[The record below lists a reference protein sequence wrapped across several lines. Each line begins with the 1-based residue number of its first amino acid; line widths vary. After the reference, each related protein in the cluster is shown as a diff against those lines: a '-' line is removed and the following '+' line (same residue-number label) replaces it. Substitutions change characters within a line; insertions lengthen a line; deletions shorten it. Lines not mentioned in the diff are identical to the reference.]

1 MTEATVKPKRRG
13 RPPKTKKETTP
24 EVVDKVEEIKVDDD
38 FVKATTI
45 RSSGTIQIQ
54 PAKVKNEKRYMIWMG
69 TTEECPYWTV
79 HAGGADFPRHNE
91 LLHWD
96 KDGSVT
102 NRERVLGKTLE
113 LSRTDIEL
121 IAKAVGKK
129 MVRKEGARA
138 FVLNADSDR
147 YRQKESDQPL
157 GKFLYMKVV
166 EDKMPN
172 NWRGETPETMV

>member
-1 MTEATVKPKRRG
+1 MSEATVKPKRRG
-13 RPPKTKKETTP
+13 RPPKAKKEEAP
-24 EVVDKVEEIKVDDD
+24 REAKKSEEIEVNDD

-45 RSSGTIQIQ
+45 QSTGTIRIQ
-54 PAKVKNEKRYMIWMG
+54 PAKLKNERRYMIWMG

-79 HAGGADFPRHNE
+79 HAGGADFPRCNE

-96 KDGSVT
+96 KDGSVS

-113 LSRTDIEL
+113 ITRTDIEL

-129 MVRKEGARA
+129 VVRKEGARA
-138 FVLNADSDR
+138 FVLNADSAS
-147 YRQKESDQPL
+147 YRAKESDQPL

-166 EDKMPN
+166 EDSMPN
-172 NWRGETPETMV
+172 NWRGDTPETMV